1 MDYVLDNLWC
11 SNSKNLC
18 VSMFV
23 HILYVVFKRF
33 LSMLPVLHG
42 QSMYNVHES
51 VRTICM
57 IFVYFTRFF

>member
-18 VSMFV
+18 ILMFV
-23 HILYVVFKRF
+23 PILYVVFQRF
-33 LSMLPVLHG
+33 LSMLPILHG
-42 QSMYNVHES
+42 QSIYNVHKS

-57 IFVYFTRFF
+57 IFVDFTSFF